1 MNAFFKNHANQC
13 TNGKESSNA
22 MTSSLSPPSVP
33 PTPGLSGLPPVV
45 LGSCLSNRRQKKRP
59 IEGLHLGS
67 LPQPV
72 MTPSAISFSNDAFN
86 PFFSNI
92 RQNMELCHGSIKE
105 RFPVRLPN
113 TVEYDRDNGLVRFN
127 NADQKMRECSD
138 LPNILPPWMRRAID
152 PEHGPKNIAE
162 SYEVINNVNFF
173 FAT

>member
-1 MNAFFKNHANQC
+1 MSAFFKNHPNQC
-13 TNGKESSNA
+13 TSGKESSKTMA
-22 MTSSLSPPSVP
+22 SSLLSSSVP

-45 LGSCLSNRRQKKRP
+45 LGSCLSNRRLKKRP

-72 MTPSAISFSNDAFN
+72 MTPSAVSFSNDAFN

-113 TVEYDRDNGLVRFN
+113 LVNYDPDTGLVLFS
-127 NADQKMRECSD
+127 NAGQKMRECSD
-138 LPNILPPWMRRAID
+138 LPNVIPPWMQRAIE
-152 PEHGPKNIAE
+152 PELGPKTIAE
-162 SYEVINNVNFF
+162 SYEVKNDTAHFD
-173 FAT
+173 